1 MIETKV
7 FGKDDFGVEDIETL
21 AKELTPTEVLEFED
35 ENGLKM
41 SIFRGNR
48 NLFCFKTQHIKAY
61 APIFESSLGR
71 KLRLYPD
78 EDSYDTDDFSVSLTV
93 GKITA
98 LAVREMAE

>member
-21 AKELTPTEVLEFED
+21 AKELSPTEVLEFED

-41 SIFRGNR
+41 SICRGNR
-48 NLFCFKTQHIKAY
+48 NLFCFVTPYIKAY
-61 APIFESSLGR
+61 APIFDSALGR

-78 EDSYDTDDFSVSLTV
+78 EDSYENGNFSVSLTV

-98 LAVREMAE
+98 LAVRETVE

>member
-41 SIFRGNR
+41 SICRGNK
-48 NLFCFKTQHIKAY
+48 NIFCFTQHIKAY

-71 KLRLYPD
+71 KLCLYPD
-78 EDSYDTDDFSVSLTV
+78 EDSYGIGDFSVSVTV
-93 GKITA
+93 GRITA

>member
-21 AKELTPTEVLEFED
+21 AKELSPTEVLVFED

-48 NLFCFKTQHIKAY
+48 NLFCFTTQNIKAY
-61 APIFESSLGR
+61 APIFDSALGR

-78 EDSYDTDDFSVSLTV
+78 EDSYENGDFSVSLTV
-93 GKITA
+93 GRITD
-98 LAVREMAE
+98 LAVKETVE

>member
-7 FGKDDFGVEDIETL
+7 FGKDDFGAEDIETL

-35 ENGLKM
+35 ENGRLKM
-41 SIFRGNR
+41 SICRGNK
-48 NLFCFKTQHIKAY
+48 NIFCFTQHIKAY

-78 EDSYDTDDFSVSLTV
+78 EDSYDNGDFSVSVTV